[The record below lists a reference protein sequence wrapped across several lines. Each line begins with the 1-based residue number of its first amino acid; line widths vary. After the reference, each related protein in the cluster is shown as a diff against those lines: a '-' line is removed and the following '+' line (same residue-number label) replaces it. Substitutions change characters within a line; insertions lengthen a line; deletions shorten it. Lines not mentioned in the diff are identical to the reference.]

1 MSERK
6 PTGLITHPDRAFFF
20 AQNIERKPML
30 ILKSP
35 SSIDFITDHDILKLV
50 KLRHDQLG
58 DEMFDSVFIIEAG
71 DTVEDIEQEIGFSL
85 LTNLFDDVRYPDPDF
100 VPCFEVLEDH
110 GGCYEMLFILSDGDD
125 AIEIFIP
132 KTGVDPLLLSM
143 CSQFAV
149 VLN

>member
-1 MSERK
+1 
-6 PTGLITHPDRAFFF
+6 
-20 AQNIERKPML
+20 ML

-35 SSIDFITDHDILKLV
+35 SSIDSITDLDILKLV

-58 DEMFDSVFIIEAG
+58 DEMFDSVIIIEAG
-71 DTVEDIEQEIGFSL
+71 DSISDIEQEIGFSI
-85 LTNLFDDVRYPDPDF
+85 LTNLFDDISYPDPDF

-110 GGCYEMLFILSDGDD
+110 GGCYEMVFIFGDD
-125 AIEIFIP
+125 AIEIFLP
-132 KTGVDPLLLSM
+132 KHGVDNELLSM

>member
-1 MSERK
+1 
-6 PTGLITHPDRAFFF
+6 
-20 AQNIERKPML
+20 ML

-35 SSIDFITDHDILKLV
+35 SSFDSITDPDILRLV
-50 KLRHDQLG
+50 KLRHSQLG
-58 DEMFDSVFIIEAG
+58 DEMFVSVIIIETG
-71 DTVEDIEQEIGFSL
+71 DTVEDIENEIGFFVM
-85 LTNLFDDVRYPDPDF
+85 TNLFDDVRYPDPDF

-110 GGCYEMLFILSDGDD
+110 GGCYEMVFIFGDGDD

-132 KTGVDPLLLSM
+132 KDGVDPLLLSM

>member
-1 MSERK
+1 
-6 PTGLITHPDRAFFF
+6 
-20 AQNIERKPML
+20 ML

-35 SSIDFITDHDILKLV
+35 SSFDSITDPDILRLV
-50 KLRHDQLG
+50 KLRHSQLG
-58 DEMFDSVFIIEAG
+58 DEMFVSVIIIEAG
-71 DTVEDIEQEIGFSL
+71 DSLSEIEQEIGFSI
-85 LTNLFDDVRYPDPDF
+85 LTNLFEDVRYPDPDF

-110 GGCYEMLFILSDGDD
+110 GGCYEMVFIFGDADD

-132 KTGVDPLLLSM
+132 KVGVDPLLLAM

>member
-1 MSERK
+1 
-6 PTGLITHPDRAFFF
+6 
-20 AQNIERKPML
+20 ML

-35 SSIDFITDHDILKLV
+35 SSFDSITDPDILKLV

-58 DEMFDSVFIIEAG
+58 DEMFGSVIIVEAEDG
-71 DTVEDIEQEIGFSL
+71 VSDIEKEIGFSI
-85 LTNLFDDVRYPDPDF
+85 LTNLFDDVRYPDPDY

-110 GGCYEMLFILSDGDD
+110 GGCYEMLFIFGDGDD
-125 AIEIFIP
+125 AIKIFLP
-132 KTGVDPLLLSM
+132 KHGVDNELLSM

>member
-1 MSERK
+1 
-6 PTGLITHPDRAFFF
+6 
-20 AQNIERKPML
+20 ML

-35 SSIDFITDHDILKLV
+35 SSFDSITDHDILKLV

-58 DEMFDSVFIIEAG
+58 DALFDSVIIVEAG
-71 DTVEDIEQEIGFSL
+71 ESLSDIEEEIGFSI

-100 VPCFEVLEDH
+100 VPCFEAMEDH
-110 GGCYEMLFILSDGDD
+110 GNFYEILFLFSDGDE
-125 AIEIFIP
+125 AVEIFIP
-132 KTGVDPLLLSM
+132 KHGVDNELLAM

>member
-1 MSERK
+1 
-6 PTGLITHPDRAFFF
+6 
-20 AQNIERKPML
+20 ML

-35 SSIDFITDHDILKLV
+35 SSFDSITDPDILKLV
-50 KLRHDQLG
+50 KLRHVQLG
-58 DEMFDSVFIIEAG
+58 DEMFVSVIIIETG
-71 DTVEDIEQEIGFSL
+71 DSLSDIEKEVGFPI

-110 GGCYEMLFILSDGDD
+110 GGCYEMLILFSDGDD

-132 KTGVDPLLLSM
+132 KDGVDPLLLSM

>member
-1 MSERK
+1 
-6 PTGLITHPDRAFFF
+6 
-20 AQNIERKPML
+20 ML
-30 ILKSP
+30 ILKYP
-35 SSIDFITDHDILKLV
+35 SSFDSITDPDILRLV
-50 KLRHDQLG
+50 KLRHSQLG
-58 DEMFDSVFIIEAG
+58 DEMFGSVIIIEAG
-71 DTVEDIEQEIGFSL
+71 DSLSDIEEEIGFSI
-85 LTNLFDDVRYPDPDF
+85 LTNLFDDVRYPDTDF

-110 GGCYEMLFILSDGDD
+110 GTFYEMVFILSDGDD